1 MLLGQAVAYVV
12 MITFWVFYLFFELG
26 SWFLDY
32 EKVWL
37 GDIRRAPVAMGR
49 MATLSL
55 FLAK

>member
-1 MLLGQAVAYVV
+1 